1 MNWSIGFWTLALVN
15 LGVIAG
21 LVIFALRAVRH
32 GEVAAH
38 RRAMRGAASLV
49 ACFLAAYL
57 VKRLLLGP
65 EDKSAWSAFALYNL
79 YLHEALV
86 FTMLGAGAAALL
98 AARHFARTDEITGAT
113 HGPRAWHRRLGR
125 IAVCT
130 CLASFFTACG
140 ILARMWMIQLR

>member
-1 MNWSIGFWTLALVN
+1 MNWSIAFWTLALVN

-21 LVIFALRAVRH
+21 LVGFALRAVRH
-32 GEVAAH
+32 GHVAAH
-38 RRAMRGAASLV
+38 RRAMRGAATLV
-49 ACFLAAYL
+49 VAFLAAYL

-65 EDKSAWSAFALYNL
+65 EDKSDWSAFALGNL

-86 FTMLGAGAAALL
+86 FTMLGAGAAALFL
-98 AARHFARTDEITGAT
+98 ARRFARTDEVTGAA

-125 IAVCT
+125 IAAGA

-140 ILARMWMIQLR
+140 ILARMWMTQLG